1 MSSSRQLFLE
11 YPSSPPCHSLIIKI
25 SFTLD
30 HERHLHRISKDS
42 RDTCEDEQASERRR
56 GGIKKLVM
64 EAYIE
69 QLLQQLF
76 WLTEDNEEVIKAN
89 VKPSKALV
97 MACQLIVDCLVE
109 NINKTYLT
117 LFIELFL
124 LFLVF

>member
-1 MSSSRQLFLE
+1 VN
-11 YPSSPPCHSLIIKI
+11 
-25 SFTLD
+25 
-30 HERHLHRISKDS
+30 
-42 RDTCEDEQASERRR
+42 DEE

-76 WLTEDNEEVIKAN
+76 WLKEDNEDVTKAN

-124 LFLVF
+124 FFLFFLMNQQLH

>member
-1 MSSSRQLFLE
+1 MISND
-11 YPSSPPCHSLIIKI
+11 YSLITKI
-25 SFTLD
+25 SFNSD

-76 WLTEDNEEVIKAN
+76 WLKEDNEEVIKAN

-124 LFLVF
+124 FFLFFLMNQQLH

>member
-1 MSSSRQLFLE
+1 VN
-11 YPSSPPCHSLIIKI
+11 
-25 SFTLD
+25 
-30 HERHLHRISKDS
+30 
-42 RDTCEDEQASERRR
+42 DEE

-76 WLTEDNEEVIKAN
+76 WLKEDNEEVIKAN

-124 LFLVF
+124 LFLFI